1 MYHTKKIGIFVS
13 HIFGGFQ
20 HELCQGIL
28 DKAAE
33 YGYTVEI
40 FSSTDGEDV
49 GNYGI
54 GETSILR
61 IPNYDEF
68 SGICFASGTYLLPS
82 LRAAIAEK
90 LRASCTCPVIEIT
103 QSGTVFPHLELD
115 NDTAAGQLTEHM
127 ITTHR
132 HRRICYLGCSTEPLF
147 SEKRFTYYQ
156 NTLKKYNLPL
166 SESDYAFCDYEYSSI
181 RSAFEHF
188 LQCGKPDSILC
199 YNDRMAIS
207 LIDILSRHGYR
218 VPGDIAVTG
227 FDDLALGQNIVP
239 ALSTVTFPIYEMGQK
254 AMELLLDAINGTPLP
269 DTTVLM
275 AEPLYRNSCGCVKKM
290 NKSPGLYEHHL
301 MERINTLEN
310 SMLNNIKMASVLCSV
325 KDLDEGM
332 ELMEKFLP
340 RIRNCYELYI
350 CLYQNWDAVSPH
362 IQEITSSQEEYTDA
376 GILIMPFAY
385 QNGKRLHQCSFTKR
399 GILPDYIYTR
409 SQSSYVFSPLFFH
422 EREFGYLA
430 LSFRENQLAYQFDFL
445 TWIVNVSR
453 MLNTICESRQTDL
466 LVNHLGRYLPHPC
479 HRTYRGRR
487 AGDPPECQSV
497 SGTLQPDSHQEIHHP
512 RQQRLRA
519 GPCRKCI

>member
-1 MYHTKKIGIFVS
+1 
-13 HIFGGFQ
+13 
-20 HELCQGIL
+20 
-28 DKAAE
+28 
-33 YGYTVEI
+33 
-40 FSSTDGEDV
+40 
-49 GNYGI
+49 
-54 GETSILR
+54 
-61 IPNYDEF
+61 
-68 SGICFASGTYLLPS
+68 
-82 LRAAIAEK
+82 
-90 LRASCTCPVIEIT
+90 
-103 QSGTVFPHLELD
+103 
-115 NDTAAGQLTEHM
+115 
-127 ITTHR
+127 
-132 HRRICYLGCSTEPLF
+132 
-147 SEKRFTYYQ
+147 
-156 NTLKKYNLPL
+156 
-166 SESDYAFCDYEYSSI
+166 
-181 RSAFEHF
+181 
-188 LQCGKPDSILC
+188 
-199 YNDRMAIS
+199 
-207 LIDILSRHGYR
+207 
-218 VPGDIAVTG
+218 
-227 FDDLALGQNIVP
+227 
-239 ALSTVTFPIYEMGQK
+239 
-254 AMELLLDAINGTPLP
+254 
-269 DTTVLM
+269 
-275 AEPLYRNSCGCVKKM
+275 
-290 NKSPGLYEHHL
+290 

-310 SMLNNIKMASVLCSV
+310 SMLNNIKMASVLCGV

-350 CLYQNWDAVSPH
+350 CLYQNWNAVSPH

-422 EREFGYLA
+422 DREFGYLA

>member
-1 MYHTKKIGIFVS
+1 
-13 HIFGGFQ
+13 
-20 HELCQGIL
+20 
-28 DKAAE
+28 
-33 YGYTVEI
+33 
-40 FSSTDGEDV
+40 
-49 GNYGI
+49 
-54 GETSILR
+54 
-61 IPNYDEF
+61 
-68 SGICFASGTYLLPS
+68 
-82 LRAAIAEK
+82 
-90 LRASCTCPVIEIT
+90 
-103 QSGTVFPHLELD
+103 
-115 NDTAAGQLTEHM
+115 
-127 ITTHR
+127 
-132 HRRICYLGCSTEPLF
+132 
-147 SEKRFTYYQ
+147 
-156 NTLKKYNLPL
+156 
-166 SESDYAFCDYEYSSI
+166 
-181 RSAFEHF
+181 
-188 LQCGKPDSILC
+188 
-199 YNDRMAIS
+199 MAIS

-350 CLYQNWDAVSPH
+350 CLYQNWNAVSPH

-409 SQSSYVFSPLFFH
+409 SQSSYVFSPCFFMSGNLDTL
-422 EREFGYLA
+422 RS
-430 LSFRENQLAYQFDFL
+430 LSGKTSL
-445 TWIVNVSR
+445 
-453 MLNTICESRQTDL
+453 
-466 LVNHLGRYLPHPC
+466 
-479 HRTYRGRR
+479 RT
-487 AGDPPECQSV
+487 SLI
-497 SGTLQPDSHQEIHHP
+497 S
-512 RQQRLRA
+512 
-519 GPCRKCI
+519 